1 MITILGAGLAGLSAA
16 FHLQKAG
23 RTDCAVF
30 EKAGRVGGVCKSEQ
44 VDGFT
49 FDYTGHFLHFVTE
62 DIKTLVLDIIGGNI
76 HTLERDSWIFSH
88 NVFTPYPFQQN
99 TYGLPVEVIKECI
112 MGLIEA
118 KYNGQKTGVE
128 TTKDRSRN
136 FKEWIDQTFGSGI
149 AKHFMVPYNEKLWT
163 VPVEELTCAWMGR
176 FIPQPSIEDV
186 IEGALSRKA
195 QKVGYNSRLWYPVKG
210 GIEALPRAFASSLHN
225 VTLNRDA
232 VEIDVKRKAV
242 RFHDGSEAFYEQLV
256 STMPLKQ
263 LVRIMK
269 GAPSHVREAAE
280 RLRHNSVINVNFGIA
295 NRNVSEK
302 HWIYFPEKNYRFYRA
317 GFPHNFSPCQVPSGC
332 SSVNVEISYSGQ
344 RPMDY
349 KEAIRLAKEDLIRAD
364 ILKRSDKIVVEKCL
378 EISCAYVI
386 YDKNHCD
393 IVETIQ
399 TYLKEQGIYS
409 IGRYGAWEYSSMED
423 AILHGKKI
431 AEKLLEDAKGLTGPS
446 EKRNP

>member
-23 RTDCAVF
+23 RTDVAVF
-30 EKAGRVGGVCKSEQ
+30 EKGDRVGGTCCSEY

-62 DIKTLVLDIIGGNI
+62 DVKTLVLEIMGGNL
-76 HTLERDSWIFSH
+76 HSLERDSWIFSH

-99 TYGLPVEVIKECI
+99 TYGLPVEVVKECI
-112 MGLIEA
+112 VGLIEA
-118 KYNGQKTGVE
+118 KHNGQKNGVE
-128 TTKDRSRN
+128 VPKDRSMN
-136 FKEWIDQTFGSGI
+136 FKEWIDQTFGRGI

-186 IEGALSRKA
+186 IEGALSRKP
-195 QKVGYNSRLWYPVKG
+195 QRVGYNAKLWYPVKG
-210 GIEALPRAFASSLHN
+210 GIEALPRAFASRLHN
-225 VTLNRDA
+225 VTLNREA

-242 RFHDGSEAFYEQLV
+242 RFKDGSETFYERLV
-256 STMPLKQ
+256 STMPMKQ

-280 RLRHNSVINVNFGIA
+280 RLRNNSVINVNFGIA
-295 NRNVSEK
+295 NRNVTEK
-302 HWIYFPEKNYRFYRA
+302 HWIYFPERNYRFYRA
-317 GFPHNFSPCQVPSGC
+317 GFPHNFSPYQVPSGC

-344 RPMDY
+344 RPIDY
-349 KEAIRLAKEDLIRAD
+349 KEAIQLAKEDLIRAD
-364 ILKRSDKIVVEKCL
+364 ILKTSDKIVVEKCL

-386 YDKNHCD
+386 YDKNHVN
-393 IVETIQ
+393 IVDTIQ
-399 TYLKEQGIYS
+399 NYLREQEIYS

-423 AILHGKKI
+423 AIVHGRKA
-431 AEKLLEDAKGLTGPS
+431 AEKLLEIPKA
-446 EKRNP
+446 

>member
-30 EKAGRVGGVCKSEQ
+30 EKAGRVGGTCRSEH

-62 DIKTLVLDIIGGNI
+62 DIKTLVLEIIDGNI

-99 TYGLPVEVIKECI
+99 TYGLPVEVIKECV
-112 MGLIEA
+112 MGLINA
-118 KYNGQKTGVE
+118 KYNGQKTGNE
-128 TTKDRSRN
+128 TSKNLSMN

-186 IEGALSRKA
+186 IEGALSRKP
-195 QKVGYNSRLWYPVKG
+195 QRVGYNARIWYPVKG
-210 GIEALPRAFASSLHN
+210 GIEALPRALASSLHN
-225 VTLNRDA
+225 VMLNRDA
-232 VEIDVKRKAV
+232 VEIDVKRKTV

-364 ILKRSDKIVVEKCL
+364 ILKTSDKIVVEKCL
-378 EISCAYVI
+378 EIPCAYVI
-386 YDKNHCD
+386 YDKNHSD

-399 TYLKEQGIYS
+399 AYLKEEGIYS

-431 AEKLLEDAKGLTGPS
+431 AQKLLEDAKA
-446 EKRNP
+446 